1 MIHVSLLYERR
12 PNHGLNVIQAQSNM
26 IILIKQCR
34 QKIVQLTE
42 HWGGLFRNLP
52 ELDIRL
58 GQIVKKIEHFTG
70 CGEAILPK

>member
-42 HWGGLFRNLP
+42 HWGGLFRKLP
-52 ELDIRL
+52 ELDSGHKL
-58 GQIVKKIEHFTG
+58 GQIVKKNR
-70 CGEAILPK
+70 ALYRLW